1 MQKSIDEVHAMKA
14 KRAQS
19 ERKDAIPMSLFKKV
33 EESAL
38 PKLEKA
44 KSMVIDMKV
53 QVDAMELQDIW

>member
-1 MQKSIDEVHAMKA
+1 MKA